1 MLNYYIILFTVALI
15 STWWVFKKVL
25 KVAILKNIVD
35 NPDARKLQRTPVPVM
50 GGIAVFFGM
59 TVALVTTAIFF
70 ENYTLFA
77 IMGVMTIMLYVGTM
91 DDILSLSP
99 RLRFIVQI
107 GVVLLLIYC
116 NDYSLNDFHG
126 LWGLYQIPEWIAV
139 PLTVVAG
146 VGIINAINLIDG
158 VNGLSSG
165 YCITASVVFGTAF
178 VLTDDRD
185 AASLAILSVGALIP
199 FFFHNVFGKK
209 SKMFIGDGGTLLMGT
224 IMTSFVIGAL
234 NTNSPLAEKVAPNF
248 GVIPFALVVLV
259 VPVFDCLR
267 VMFTRILK
275 GTSPFSPDKTH
286 LHHLLIDF
294 GFSHGGTT
302 LTEILASLMAM
313 LVWYV
318 SYKLGAS
325 IDVQLYI
332 VIAMGLLLTVG
343 FYTWGRQQ
351 QKKQTAMFRLMQ
363 KIGSLTQ
370 LQYDSRTLL
379 RKIRNV
385 LDNNMDLD

>member
-1 MLNYYIILFTVALI
+1 MAQYYLILFAVALI

-25 KVAILKNIVD
+25 KIAILKNIVD
-35 NPDARKLQRTPVPVM
+35 NPDARKLQRTPVPVL
-50 GGIAVFFGM
+50 GGMAVFFGM
-59 TVALVTTAIFF
+59 VVALVTTGVFR

-77 IMGVMTIMLYVGTM
+77 VMGIMTIMLYVGTM

-99 RLRFIVQI
+99 KLRFIVQI
-107 GVVLLLIYC
+107 IAVLLLVYS
-116 NDYSLNDFHG
+116 NDYSLNNFHG
-126 LWGLYQIPEWIAV
+126 LWNIYQIPEWIAV

-165 YCITASVVFGTAF
+165 YCITASAVFGMVFIIA
-178 VLTDDRD
+178 DDRD

-209 SKMFIGDGGTLLMGT
+209 SKMFIGDGGTLLMGA

-234 NTNSPLAEKVAPNF
+234 NTDSPFAEKVDPNF
-248 GVIPFALVVLV
+248 GVIPFVLVVLV

-286 LHHLLIDF
+286 LHHLLIDM

-302 LTEILASLMAM
+302 LTEILAGLLAM
-313 LVWYV
+313 SVWFI
-318 SYKLGAS
+318 SYKAGAS
-325 IDVQLYI
+325 IDVQLYV

-351 QKKQTAMFRLMQ
+351 QKKQTAMLRLMQ

-370 LQYDSRTLL
+370 LQYESSSLL
-379 RKIRNV
+379 KKIRNI
-385 LDNNMDLD
+385 LDNNLD

>member
-1 MLNYYIILFTVALI
+1 MAQYYLILFAVALI

-25 KVAILKNIVD
+25 KIAILKNIVD
-35 NPDARKLQRTPVPVM
+35 NPDARKLQRTPVPVL
-50 GGIAVFFGM
+50 GGMAVFFGM
-59 TVALVTTAIFF
+59 IVALVTTGVFR

-77 IMGVMTIMLYVGTM
+77 IMGIMTIMLYVGTM

-107 GVVLLLIYC
+107 IAVLLLVYS
-116 NDYSLNDFHG
+116 NDYSLNNFHG
-126 LWGLYQIPEWIAV
+126 LWNIYQIPEWLAV

-165 YCITASVVFGTAF
+165 YCITASAVFGMVFIIA
-178 VLTDDRD
+178 DDRD

-234 NTNSPLAEKVAPNF
+234 NTDSPFAEKVDPNF
-248 GVIPFALVVLV
+248 GVIPFVLVVLV

-267 VMFTRILK
+267 VMFTR
-275 GTSPFSPDKTH
+275 TSPFSPDKTH
-286 LHHLLIDF
+286 LHHLLIDL

-313 LVWYV
+313 LVWFV

-370 LQYDSRTLL
+370 LQYDSRSLL

>member
-1 MLNYYIILFTVALI
+1 
-15 STWWVFKKVL
+15 
-25 KVAILKNIVD
+25 
-35 NPDARKLQRTPVPVM
+35 
-50 GGIAVFFGM
+50 
-59 TVALVTTAIFF
+59 
-70 ENYTLFA
+70 
-77 IMGVMTIMLYVGTM
+77 
-91 DDILSLSP
+91 
-99 RLRFIVQI
+99 
-107 GVVLLLIYC
+107 
-116 NDYSLNDFHG
+116 
-126 LWGLYQIPEWIAV
+126 
-139 PLTVVAG
+139 
-146 VGIINAINLIDG
+146 
-158 VNGLSSG
+158 
-165 YCITASVVFGTAF
+165 
-178 VLTDDRD
+178 
-185 AASLAILSVGALIP
+185 LAILSVGALIP

-209 SKMFIGDGGTLLMGT
+209 SKMFIGDGGTLLMGA

-234 NTNSPLAEKVAPNF
+234 NTDSPFAEKVDPNF
-248 GVIPFALVVLV
+248 GVIPFVLVVLV

-275 GTSPFSPDKTH
+275 GTSPFYPDKNH
-286 LHHLLIDF
+286 LHHLLIDL

-370 LQYDSRTLL
+370 LQYDSRSLL

>member
-1 MLNYYIILFTVALI
+1 MAQYYLILFAVALI

-25 KVAILKNIVD
+25 KIAILKNIVD
-35 NPDARKLQRTPVPVM
+35 NPDARKLQRTPVPVL
-50 GGIAVFFGM
+50 GGMAVFFGM
-59 TVALVTTAIFF
+59 IVALVTTGVFR

-77 IMGVMTIMLYVGTM
+77 IMGIMTIMLYVGTM

-107 GVVLLLIYC
+107 IAVLLLVYS
-116 NDYSLNDFHG
+116 NDYSLNNFHG
-126 LWGLYQIPEWIAV
+126 LWNIYQIPEWLAV

-165 YCITASVVFGTAF
+165 YCITASAVFGMVFIIA
-178 VLTDDRD
+178 DDRD

-234 NTNSPLAEKVAPNF
+234 NTDSPFAEKVDPNF
-248 GVIPFALVVLV
+248 GVIPFVLVVLV

-286 LHHLLIDF
+286 LHHLLIDL

-313 LVWYV
+313 LVWFV

-370 LQYDSRTLL
+370 LQYDSRSLL